1 MFKKYSYL
9 RWFLY
14 LIIFGLWSVW
24 LIHQRVDNF
33 ERFVV
38 NDCLTEINTQRP
50 AALILGAAL
59 KTNGEPDLLF
69 ADRLEAG
76 AKLHQAGLVKKLI
89 VSGRSNRLGQDEAI
103 AGKDYLLSLGVA
115 PQDIFVDRFGNNT
128 YQSILRAKNTFNLD
142 SFLIVSQD
150 FHLPRALYLAQ
161 GLEVDAW
168 GCRADKNYYPD
179 YQDMEKREKMA
190 KIKAWLDVNIGVKPR
205 LSGIMV
211 DIYDDGRQTWKDF

>member
-14 LIIFGLWSVW
+14 LIIFGLWSTW

-38 NDCLTEINTQRP
+38 NDCLTDINTQRP
-50 AALILGAAL
+50 AALILGAGL

-76 AKLHQAGLVKKLI
+76 TKLYQAELVKKLI

-128 YQSILRAKNTFNLD
+128 YQSILRAKNTFNLN

-168 GCRADKNYYPD
+168 GCRADKNYYHD
-179 YQDMEKREKMA
+179 YKEMNKREKIA

-205 LSGIMV
+205 LSGIMI
-211 DIYDDGRQTWKDF
+211 DIYDDGRQTW